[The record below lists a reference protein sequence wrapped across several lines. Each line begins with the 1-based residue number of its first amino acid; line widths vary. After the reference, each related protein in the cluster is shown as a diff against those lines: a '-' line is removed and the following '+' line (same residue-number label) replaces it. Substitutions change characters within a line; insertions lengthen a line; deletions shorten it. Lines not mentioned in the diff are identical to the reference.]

1 MATQLKAVVGLNIVT
16 DTGEVR
22 YEPGDVVKVA
32 HVEEWMVDEG
42 IVSDGKARAPKPPPV
57 ESVDVVEPDGGALT
71 AEGDGI
77 VKTPIEVPLGETA
90 VLDTTGESEA

>member
-42 IVSDGKARAPKPPPV
+42 VVSDGKHRPPKVPV
-57 ESVDVVEPDGGALT
+57 VDAVDVVVPDGEALIGDAT
-71 AEGDGI
+71 GEPREGID
-77 VKTPIEVPLGETA
+77 VPLGEVGT
-90 VLDTTGESEA
+90 LTSDESEA